1 MSLSVYC
8 PHCGKYT
15 SVERLITTT
24 STTIGNR
31 PVTFPTSWYNSK
43 IKKSWWMAKCN
54 SCEGVMLV
62 LDEGEVIYPTPQPSP
77 TDVRIPEIIKCDIQE
92 AKKCFSVSAFSATVV
107 MARRAVES
115 ICIDKGANK
124 GNPLHK
130 QIEEIRQKGI
140 ITEDLKEWAT
150 EVRYTGNTGAHAGM
164 QPTRQD
170 AESILHLA
178 EQFAHVIYVLPEMAK
193 ELRSKRI

>member
-1 MSLSVYC
+1 
-8 PHCGKYT
+8 
-15 SVERLITTT
+15 
-24 STTIGNR
+24 
-31 PVTFPTSWYNSK
+31 
-43 IKKSWWMAKCN
+43 MAKCN
-54 SCEGVMLV
+54 SCEGIMLV
-62 LDEGEVIYPTPQPSP
+62 LDEGEVIYPAPQPSP
-77 TDVRIPEIIKCDIQE
+77 TNIKIHEIIRCDIEE

-124 GNPLHK
+124 SNQLYK
-130 QIEEIRQKGI
+130 QIEEIRQKEI

-150 EVRYTGNTGAHAGM
+150 EVRYTGNTGAHAGL
-164 QPTRQD
+164 QPTKED

-193 ELRSKRI
+193 ELKSKRI